1 MNEIEKVLDSY
12 EDGCALSEIA
22 LKYKISAQKVRKILI
37 TYGKLV
43 TPLSKQI
50 QEMYQSGLATQEIAE
65 ELDMTTNVVNSYL
78 PYRKSVYN
86 SDSPSDNAVCIRK
99 SRGKLDEPVKQES
112 ASPVKKSK
120 KTVSAR
126 LRNSRS
132 YQGQQGLLIDW
143 ANAWEEDY
151 RQTIEKLRRAAM
163 NDDHGNIMRSID
175 QLTGMGNKRYNTL
188 RTIIDIVSDP
198 TRNLKDIKG
207 E

>member
-1 MNEIEKVLDSY
+1 MNETEKVLASY
-12 EDGCALSEIA
+12 EDGCTLSEIA
-22 LKYKISAQKVRKILI
+22 LKYKISTQKVRKILI

-50 QEMYQSGLATQEIAE
+50 QEMYQSGKTTQEIAD
-65 ELDMTTNVVNSYL
+65 ELDMTTNAVNSYL
-78 PYRKSVYN
+78 PYRKAVYN
-86 SDSPSDNAVCIRK
+86 SDSPSDNAIRIRK
-99 SRGKLDEPVKQES
+99 SRGRLDEPVKQES

-151 RQTIEKLRRAAM
+151 RQTIEKLRRAAV